1 MLFHSSLVDTN
12 LLTYAM
18 SQDFQNHSEED
29 DPAFPDIPEAHV
41 PPWRVERIRKM
52 TEGGEFE
59 RNIFELW
66 WADHYHILLS
76 HGYRLR
82 RRYRPDWTPSWLG
95 TDVYPYY
102 CDDCLE
108 SIASLF
114 LAHQ

>member
-1 MLFHSSLVDTN
+1 MSHSIED
-12 LLTYAM
+12 
-18 SQDFQNHSEED
+18 D
-29 DPAFPDIPEAHV
+29 DPAFPDIPEAHISV
-41 PPWRVERIRKM
+41 REAWRVDHYRQITER
-52 TEGGEFE
+52 GEFE

-95 TDVYPYY
+95 TDVSPYY